1 MKEKAIDI
9 FTPQGYEG
17 DDRPKKMRFK
27 KKSSCDRCG
36 NCCSTSSPSLMKEDI
51 GLFISGLLSDENTYT
66 IREGEIIRSNDGN
79 LYESFMELIKIREKE
94 NSTTC
99 IFYNKGCTIYDS
111 RPVQCREF
119 NCWET
124 HQIKEG
130 IEKIALKR
138 ADLFNQVDFIME
150 AIKRHDEK
158 CSYKRLSDTLERL
171 KNGIEEAVEDIIDML
186 QYDINL
192 RELLMK
198 KFNLKPH
205 SMDLILGR
213 ALSDRL
219 IEFGLKVVKDDEG
232 YILQS
237 IEEAKK

>member
-1 MKEKAIDI
+1 MKEKDLEI
-9 FTPQGYEG
+9 FTPQGFDE
-17 DDRPKKMRFK
+17 DKPKKMRFK

-36 NCCSTSSPSLMKEDI
+36 DCCSISSPSLMKGDI

-66 IREGEIIRSNDGN
+66 IREGELIRSKDGN
-79 LYESFMELIKIREKE
+79 LYESFMELIKIREKN

-99 IFYNKGCTIYDS
+99 IFYDKGCTIYDN
-111 RPVQCREF
+111 RPAQCREF
-119 NCWET
+119 NCWEI
-124 HQIKEG
+124 HQIEEG
-130 IEKIALKR
+130 LEKTALKR
-138 ADLFNQVDFIME
+138 ADLFNQIDFIME

-171 KNGIEEAVEDIIDML
+171 NNGIEEAVEDIIDML

-198 KFNLKPH
+198 KFDLKPH

-213 ALSDRL
+213 ALSER
-219 IEFGLKVVKDDEG
+219 ITEFGLKVVKDDEG

-237 IEEAKK
+237 IKEAK